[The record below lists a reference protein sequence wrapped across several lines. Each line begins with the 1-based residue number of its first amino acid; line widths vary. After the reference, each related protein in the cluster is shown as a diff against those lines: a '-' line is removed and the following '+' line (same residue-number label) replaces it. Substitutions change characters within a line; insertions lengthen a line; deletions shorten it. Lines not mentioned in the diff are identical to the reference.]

1 MQPAMQETRRQLDL
15 TGLGAA
21 ATDRLVLTGDD
32 PVLPSSFA
40 VGCSAQ
46 APIAALGCAAAE
58 IHRMRTGQDQE
69 VAVDMRHA
77 AVEFRSERYLR
88 VDGRPLDIWDNLSGA
103 FYCSDGRWVRI
114 HMLLPHHRD
123 GVLDYLGC
131 APDRGA
137 IAAALLSRTA
147 QEVEDECARRGLV
160 VAMMRTF
167 DEWDGHPEGRAVAA
181 MSPIRIERIGDA
193 PPQPLPP
200 GDRPLSGVRILD
212 LTRIIAG
219 PVCGRALAAHGA
231 DVLYL
236 AGPRLPF
243 ARPFVI
249 DSGRGKRSAFLDLDD
264 PGGAGRL
271 RELVAGADV
280 FLQSF
285 RPGALSGRG
294 FAPADLAAL
303 RPGII
308 SLGLSA
314 YSTSGPWRGRR
325 GFDSL
330 VQTASGLNH
339 AESVAKGQETPLP
352 LPCQVLDHASGY
364 FLALGALAALHRRAT
379 EGGSWHVSVSLAAT
393 GQWLRALGSMQNGH
407 AAPDIGADG
416 AVPFLYTAPSGFGEL
431 TAVRH
436 AALLS
441 ETPAVWDLPS
451 VPLGT
456 HAAAWAS

>member
-1 MQPAMQETRRQLDL
+1 MQHAMRETRRLLDL
-15 TGLGAA
+15 AGIGAGAA
-21 ATDRLVLTGDD
+21 GRLVLTGQD
-32 PVLPSSFA
+32 PVLPSSFS

-46 APIAALGCAAAE
+46 APIAALGCAAAD
-58 IHRMRTGQDQE
+58 IHHMRTAQDQE
-69 VAVDMRHA
+69 VSVDMRHA
-77 AVEFRSERYLR
+77 AVEFRSERHLK
-88 VDGRPLDIWDNLSGA
+88 VDGHPLDIWDNLSGA
-103 FYCSDGRWVRI
+103 FPCGDGRWVRL

-131 APDRGA
+131 APDRAA
-137 IAAALLSRTA
+137 IAAALLSRNA
-147 QEVEDECARRGLV
+147 QEVEDECSRRGLV

-167 DEWDGHPEGRAVAA
+167 DEWDRHPEGQAVAA

-193 PPQPLPP
+193 SAQPLPP
-200 GDRPLSGVRILD
+200 GDRPLSGVRVLD

-231 DVLYL
+231 EVLYL
-236 AGPRLPF
+236 AGRHLPF
-243 ARPFVI
+243 ALPFVI
-249 DSGRGKRSAFLDLDD
+249 DSGRGKRSAFLDLGD
-264 PGGAGRL
+264 PAGAGQL
-271 RELVAGADV
+271 RDLIAGADV

-314 YSTSGPWRGRR
+314 YSTGGPWRGRR

-330 VQTASGLNH
+330 VQTTSGLNH
-339 AESVAKGQETPLP
+339 AESVAKGQESPLP

-364 FLALGALAALHRRAT
+364 FLALGALAALRRRAI
-379 EGGSWHVSVSLAAT
+379 EGGSWHVTVSLAAT
-393 GQWLRALGSMQNGH
+393 GNWLRGLGRIENGH
-407 AAPDIGADG
+407 ATPDIGAE
-416 AVPFLYTAPSGFGEL
+416 AAAPFLYTTSSGFGEL

-441 ETPAVWDLPS
+441 ETPALWDLPS

-456 HAAAWAS
+456 HSATWTS